1 MSASVKLSDETIESA
16 RQQAQIFQ
24 RTVGGQI
31 DYWAKIGRLAEMYPG
46 LTFDYL
52 QKLMRENRLQQLTS
66 ASTPKK
72 QFNAIKLKTVGYR
85 FNREEANARLGLHRF
100 QCAYLS
106 LF

>member
-24 RTVGGQI
+24 RTLGGQV

-52 QKLMRENRLQQLTS
+52 QKLMRENRLQQLNT
-66 ASTPKK
+66 AQTTTK
-72 QFNAIKLKTVGYR
+72 QFTAAKVQTAGYR
-85 FNREEANARLGLHRF
+85 FDREDANAR
-100 QCAYLS
+100 
-106 LF
+106 